1 MRNAFHAALVASLFF
16 VGSAFAKGST
26 IVVAPLQADKN
37 VPTKVAQDFDNHL
50 RKVAGEQGQVIS
62 LGKTGKAMSK
72 GGVSKTCMTAKC
84 GASLTKASAARFA
97 LFTSVSN
104 DDDIYKVTMV
114 LYDAAFKKSFGP
126 NDEECELCAADE
138 VNGTLTSLLQK
149 FAKPLA
155 VPAPVVEK
163 PKPEETAG
171 VAVTVKSKPKGVKV
185 SVGGVEKGKTPL
197 TFNLKPGTYKL
208 MLTKE
213 GFLPTSKKINAL
225 DRKVSLSVTL
235 KPDPNSTLLAKN
247 PANVK
252 NTKPKTVEDKKPVEQ
267 TQQPAE
273 KSLVGQSLEPAGSAY
288 NGLALGMILGG
299 VALSG
304 VGTWLVLL
312 DGEIT
317 CSDGRGRRECPNVY
331 NTNGLG
337 LLTFGLGTAA
347 IGAGTAL
354 FIEDYVRMSRHSSQV
369 KVGAAP
375 TDGGAFLQMSGE
387 F

>member
-1 MRNAFHAALVASLFF
+1 MKNALNAVLAASLMLA
-16 VGSAFAKGST
+16 GSALAKGST

-62 LGKTGKAMSK
+62 LAKTGKAMAK
-72 GGVSKTCMTAKC
+72 GGVAKTCMTTKC

-97 LFTSVSN
+97 LFTSVNN

-114 LYDAAFKKSFGP
+114 LYDSAFKKTFGP

-138 VNGTLTSLLQK
+138 VNGTITSVLKK

-155 VPAPVVEK
+155 VPAPVIEK
-163 PKPEETAG
+163 PKPETTSG
-171 VAVTVKSKPKGVKV
+171 VAVTVKSKPEGVKV
-185 SVGGVEKGKTPL
+185 SVGGIEKGKTPL

-213 GFLPTSKKINAL
+213 GFLPTAKKINAL
-225 DRKVSLSVTL
+225 DRKVSLTVKL

-247 PANVK
+247 PASVK
-252 NTKPKTVEDKKPVEQ
+252 NTKPKTIEDKKPVEA
-267 TQQPAE
+267 PVKKA
-273 KSLVGQSLEPAGSAY
+273 LVGESLEPVGSAY

-337 LLTFGLGTAA
+337 LLTFGLKA
-347 IGAGTAL
+347 
-354 FIEDYVRMSRHSSQV
+354 VRLRLAQVRH
-369 KVGAAP
+369 
-375 TDGGAFLQMSGE
+375 FLSKITCG
-387 F
+387 